1 MSTQTNSFNPHI
13 IPVLYP
19 HFTDKETESQKR
31 EVICPCIMGES
42 RVRVQMETARC
53 QGLTSQPLSSTY
65 CQAPLSMGFSRK
77 GYWSGLPFPSP
88 GDLPDPGIEPG
99 SPALQADSWYQLNYQ
114 GSQVPGRGNVKAGF
128 SNCPQHLPLFRAQ
141 GGAQS
146 LNYDLQTGGLYR
158 ISSSASSYCL
168 VITKVTV
175 IVSIVVRKESVT
187 ECGPGHIRPCP
198 RCGYRALG
206 SLGRPPS
213 RLPPTS
219 SLKLRKWNL
228 ETNSPEEG
236 TGGRSV
242 LETVMAIAQ
251 GGEQGRGVP
260 YSLDLGVLPH
270 ISTLDFPPREGKSKD
285 GARHS
290 QLWKKSI
297 WESENMSQQNRTA
310 DFLRKMD
317 MTVRCGNGGTWA
329 DTDLPFWGLGHC
341 ARLRGK
347 GQAQGCPQTEPLT
360 A

>member
-1 MSTQTNSFNPHI
+1 MWSHLSVYHG
-13 IPVLYP
+13 
-19 HFTDKETESQKR
+19 R
-31 EVICPCIMGES
+31 S
-42 RVRVQMETARC
+42 RVRVQTETARS
-53 QGLTSQPLSSTY
+53 QGLRAQPLGSTY

-88 GDLPDPGIEPG
+88 GDLPNSGIEPR
-99 SPALQADSWYQLNYQ
+99 SLALQADSWHQPSYR
-114 GSQVPGRGNVKAGF
+114 GSQVPGQGIVKAGF
-128 SNCPQHLPLFRAQ
+128 SNCPQHLPLFRGQ

-146 LNYDLQTGGLYR
+146 LNYDLWTGGLYR

-175 IVSIVVRKESVT
+175 IVGIVVRKERAA
-187 ECGPGHIRPCP
+187 ECGPGHIKPCP
-198 RCGYRALG
+198 RCGYTALG

-228 ETNSPEEG
+228 ETSCPKEG

-260 YSLDLGVLPH
+260 YLLDLGVLSH

-285 GARHS
+285 RARHS
-290 QLWKKSI
+290 QLWKESI
-297 WESENMSQQNRTA
+297 WESENMSQQNRIA

-317 MTVRCGNGGTWA
+317 MTMRCGNGGTWA
-329 DTDLPFWGLGHC
+329 DTNLPFRGLGRC

-347 GQAQGCPQTEPLT
+347 G
-360 A
+360 